1 MKQTLQLKLS
11 QHLTLTP
18 QLQQS
23 IRLLQLSTLE
33 LNAEVERMLQENPL
47 LEKAEGDDEPLP
59 VEVPHAAS
67 PPTPETE
74 ARAERR
80 EDGDVAP
87 DRESPTDAPDRTD
100 GVDRADFEDYSSG
113 DSDWGSS
120 GASDDDDGFFPQQVA
135 TSTLRDHLLRQLAEL
150 NLPLRDRQIVA
161 SLIDALD
168 EDGYLHS
175 SLEEL
180 AEVFPDELDIDPDE
194 LSIALRYVQSFEPAG
209 IGARDAAECLALQ
222 LKALP
227 DATPCRAAALTV
239 VGEHLTL
246 LAARDF
252 TKLKRLLHVDD
263 TGVRAVRALIM
274 SLNPRPGAS
283 FAKSEA
289 NFVIPDVVVRKVRGK
304 WAASLNEAAMP
315 KLRLN
320 RIYADILTRNRE
332 ASNQQ
337 LAAQLQEAKW
347 LIRNVQ
353 QRFET
358 ILRVAQ
364 AIVERQR
371 RFFEH
376 GEVAM
381 RPMVLRE
388 IADMLDL
395 HESTISRVTTQKYM
409 LTPRG
414 TYELKYFFGSHVATD
429 TGGAASAT
437 AIRALIKQLI
447 GAEDAK
453 TPLTDSKIA
462 DLLGDQGILV
472 ARRTIA
478 KYREALSIPPVN
490 LRKMP

>member
-23 IRLLQLSTLE
+23 IRLLQLSTIE

-47 LEKAEGDDEPLP
+47 LEKAEADDESRRP
-59 VEVPHAAS
+59 S
-67 PPTPETE
+67 R
-74 ARAERR
+74 ARARPLRGAGDAITRRPTSRDAAERTSSSDSG
-80 EDGDVAP
+80 EDA
-87 DRESPTDAPDRTD
+87 D
-100 GVDRADFEDYSSG
+100 GVDRSDFEDYSSG
-113 DSDWGSS
+113 DSDWGSGS
-120 GASDDDDGFFPQQVA
+120 ATDDDDGFFPQQVA
-135 TSTLRDHLLRQLAEL
+135 ASSLRDHLLRQLAEL

-168 EDGYLHS
+168 DDGYLHT
-175 SLEEL
+175 SLEEI
-180 AEVFPDELDIDPDE
+180 AELFPDELDLDPDE

-209 IGARDAAECLALQ
+209 IGARDAAECLTLQ

-227 DATPCRAAALTV
+227 ATTPLRAEALKLV
-239 VGEHLTL
+239 AEHLPL

-252 TKLKRLLHVDD
+252 TKLKRLLHFDD
-263 TGVRAVRALIM
+263 TGVRAVRALIT

-289 NFVIPDVVVRKVRGK
+289 NYVIPDVVVRKVRGK
-304 WAASLNEAAMP
+304 WTAALNEAAMP

-320 RIYADILTRNRE
+320 RIYADILTRNRDT
-332 ASNQQ
+332 SNQQ

-376 GEVAM
+376 GDVAM

-395 HESTISRVTTQKYM
+395 HESTISRVTTQKFM
-409 LTPRG
+409 LSPRG

-447 GAEDAK
+447 GAEDPK
-453 TPLTDSKIA
+453 SPLTDSRIA

-490 LRKMP
+490 LRRTP

>member
-1 MKQTLQLKLS
+1 LKQTLQLKLS

-23 IRLLQLSTLE
+23 IRLLQLSTIE

-47 LEKAEGDDEPLP
+47 LEKEEVEEERSPQEFSLGGTAP
-59 VEVPHAAS
+59 VETTITERTAHDDAA
-67 PPTPETE
+67 PTDTPEG
-74 ARAERR
+74 AS
-80 EDGDVAP
+80 DL
-87 DRESPTDAPDRTD
+87 TDYS
-100 GVDRADFEDYSSG
+100 GSSG
-113 DSDWGSS
+113 DGEWGGGST
-120 GASDDDDGFFPQQVA
+120 GDDDDFYPQQVA
-135 TSTLRDHLLRQLAEL
+135 TSTLRDHLIQQLAVI

-161 SLIDALD
+161 ALIDALN
-168 EDGYLHS
+168 EDGYLTS
-175 SLEEL
+175 PLEEI
-180 AEVFPDELDIDPDE
+180 AELFPEELGIDVDE
-194 LSIALRYVQSFEPAG
+194 LSIALKYVQSFEPVG
-209 IGARDAAECLALQ
+209 VGARDCAECLALQ
-222 LKALP
+222 LRAM
-227 DATPCRAAALTV
+227 AGNSTCRALALKLV
-239 VGEHLTL
+239 AEHLPL
-246 LAARDF
+246 LANRDF
-252 TKLKRLLHVDD
+252 AKLKRVLHTDD
-263 TGVRAVRALIM
+263 EGVRAVRELIR
-274 SLNPRPGAS
+274 SLNPRPGAAFS
-283 FAKSEA
+283 RPES
-289 NFVIPDVVVRKVRGK
+289 NYVVPDVVVRKNRGR
-304 WAASLNEAAMP
+304 WSAALNEAAMP

-320 RIYADILTRNRE
+320 RIYADILTRNRD

-353 QRFET
+353 QRFDT

-371 RFFEH
+371 RFFDH

-388 IADMLDL
+388 IADMLSL

-414 TYELKYFFGSHVATD
+414 TFELKYFFGSHVATD

-447 GAEDAK
+447 GAENPQ
-453 TPLTDSKIA
+453 TPLTDSRIA

-478 KYREALSIPPVN
+478 KYREALAIPPVN
-490 LRKMP
+490 LRKAL